1 MKKWKLK
8 KFKNKNEK
16 RKEKNCWKNRHE
28 KSKAETVCSRNGKGC
43 VRKMLVN
50 FGATLSNSGKCALSF
65 AVVRVSTGHIS
76 RRETLEKC
84 YFIIQIVS
92 NKDMV

>member
-1 MKKWKLK
+1 MKKEK
-8 KFKNKNEK
+8 KKIV
-16 RKEKNCWKNRHE
+16 EKNSHE
-28 KSKAETVCSRNGKGC
+28 KSIAETVCIRNGKGC
-43 VRKMLVN
+43 VRKMFVN
-50 FGATLSNSGKCALSF
+50 FGATLSISGKCALSF

-76 RRETLEKC
+76 RRETLQKC

>member
-1 MKKWKLK
+1 MKKEKKKIVEKTVTKNQKLK
-8 KFKNKNEK
+8 
-16 RKEKNCWKNRHE
+16 R
-28 KSKAETVCSRNGKGC
+28 VCSRDGKGC

-50 FGATLSNSGKCALSF
+50 FGATLSISGKCALSF

-76 RRETLEKC
+76 RRETLQKC